1 MENNIMPYIGP
12 RFFEKKDRD
21 LFFGREYETREL
33 CSMIFAHNVILC
45 YSQSGAGKTSL
56 INAGV
61 IPRFEKEEFDVL
73 PVARVSGQI
82 PKDLNPK
89 NIYIFNALFNW
100 SSQETPQKLVSI
112 SMNDFLEERNKL
124 NKPDTPSLI
133 IFDQFEELF
142 THYQER
148 WTERGDFFEQV
159 VESLYNNPLLRIVF
173 VMREDYIAYFDP
185 FTSLFPNNLNIRF
198 RLERMDKE
206 AAISAVID
214 PAKKANKEYIPG
226 AAEYLVDELLK
237 TKVNTAQGE
246 TITIIGE
253 YIEPVQLQVV
263 CQNLWS
269 QLPKDTNIIT
279 KEYVQEIGSVDDALR
294 RFYEQVIS
302 TVVNSDKI
310 QEKKLRYW
318 FEDKLLTSTGTRSTV
333 FRGPK
338 ETGDMP
344 NDIIDE
350 LQRKYLIRSEWRSGG
365 QWYELIHDSLIKVI
379 QDSNKI
385 FNENLKTDTDQLNQR
400 GILNYNEGE
409 YEKAITDY
417 DKAIELDK
425 DYKWAYQNKSLALN
439 KMGKNKEALETINQA
454 LKIDPGDAWAYS
466 QRGKIYNDMKEYKKA
481 VIDLDKAIDID
492 DKDKWS
498 YANKSYA
505 LNEMG
510 ENEKALE
517 AVNKALE
524 IDQSYAW
531 AYSHR
536 GKIYIDMN
544 EDKKALLDLDKAV
557 ELGKKDKVVYSNK
570 SYALNEMGE
579 NEKALETIN
588 KVLEIDPKDAW
599 AYSHRGK
606 IYNDIKEYQKA
617 LLDLDKAIE
626 LGDKDKTT
634 YANKSYALNELG
646 EKEKALEAIN
656 KALEIDSG
664 YTWAYAQR
672 GKIFKA
678 QNEYEKAVNDFSEAI
693 KRDQNEYYYFGDRG
707 EAFLKQGD
715 KSQAEKDF
723 ETAIGICNRQLSNEP
738 ANDTLYFNIAWY
750 ALLKGDYN
758 QAVTAGEKGIS
769 LNSNLINPYFNLGLA
784 YLALNNSIKAIEN
797 YDKGINNAKNLT
809 APELKKT
816 IEYAKNDIHD
826 FLNISPDNQKTIE
839 TILEKLKIQ

>member
-1 MENNIMPYIGP
+1 MENNLMPYIGP
-12 RFFEKKDRD
+12 RFFEKKDKD

-33 CSMIFAHNVILC
+33 CSMIFAHNVVLC

-100 SSQETPQKLVSI
+100 SSQDTLQKLISI
-112 SMNDFLEERNKL
+112 SMNNFLEERNKL

-159 VESLYNNPLLRIVF
+159 VESLDNNPLLRIVF

-246 TITIIGE
+246 TITIVGE

-279 KEYVQEIGSVDDALR
+279 KEYVQDIGNVDDALR
-294 RFYEQVIS
+294 RFYEQVIG
-302 TVVNSDKI
+302 TVVNSGKI
-310 QEKKLRYW
+310 KEKVLRYW

-333 FRGPK
+333 FRGHK
-338 ETGDMP
+338 ESGGMP

-385 FNENLKTDTDQLNQR
+385 FNANLKTDTDQLNQR
-400 GILNYNEGE
+400 GILNYNLGE
-409 YEKAITDY
+409 YEKAIADY
-417 DKAIELDK
+417 DKAIELDN

-439 KMGKNKEALETINQA
+439 KMGKNKEALEVINQA

-466 QRGKIYNDMKEYKKA
+466 QRGKIYNDMKEYEKA
-481 VIDLDKAIDID
+481 VIELDKAIDID
-492 DKDKWS
+492 DKDKWT

-517 AVNKALE
+517 AVNKAIE

-531 AYSHR
+531 AFSYR
-536 GKIYIDMN
+536 GKIFNDM
-544 EDKKALLDLDKAV
+544 
-557 ELGKKDKVVYSNK
+557 
-570 SYALNEMGE
+570 
-579 NEKALETIN
+579 
-588 KVLEIDPKDAW
+588 
-599 AYSHRGK
+599 
-606 IYNDIKEYQKA
+606 KEYNKA

-626 LGDKDKTT
+626 LDDKDKVTF
-634 YANKSYALNELG
+634 ANKSYALNELG

-664 YTWAYAQR
+664 YAWAYSQR
-672 GKIFKA
+672 GKIYKA
-678 QNEYEKAVNDFSEAI
+678 LNEYEKAINDFSEAI

-707 EAFLKQGD
+707 EAFLKKGN
-715 KSQAEKDF
+715 KLQAEKDF

-738 ANDTLYFNIAWY
+738 ANDSLYFNIAWY
-750 ALLKGDYN
+750 ALLNEDYN
-758 QAVTAGEKGIS
+758 KSVTAGEKGIS
-769 LNSNLINPYFNLGLA
+769 LNPNSINPYFNLGLA
-784 YLALNNSIKAIEN
+784 YLALNNSVKAIEN
-797 YDKGINNAKNLT
+797 YDKGITNIKSL
-809 APELKKT
+809 PPFEQKK
-816 IEYAKNDIHD
+816 IVENVEKDIND
-826 FLNISPDNQKTIE
+826 FLIISPGNQKTVK

>member
-1 MENNIMPYIGP
+1 MENNLMPYIGP
-12 RFFEKKDRD
+12 RFFEKKDKD

-33 CSMIFAHNVILC
+33 CSMIFAHNVVLC

-100 SSQETPQKLVSI
+100 SSQETLQKLISI
-112 SMNDFLEERNKL
+112 SINDFLEERKEL

-159 VESLYNNPLLRIVF
+159 VESLDNNPLLRIVF

-269 QLPKDTNIIT
+269 QLPKDTNKIT

-302 TVVNSDKI
+302 TIVNSDKI
-310 QEKKLRYW
+310 KEKKLRYW

-338 ETGDMP
+338 ETGGMP
-344 NDIIDE
+344 NDMIDE

-379 QDSNKI
+379 QG
-385 FNENLKTDTDQLNQR
+385 LK
-400 GILNYNEGE
+400 
-409 YEKAITDY
+409 
-417 DKAIELDK
+417 
-425 DYKWAYQNKSLALN
+425 
-439 KMGKNKEALETINQA
+439 
-454 LKIDPGDAWAYS
+454 
-466 QRGKIYNDMKEYKKA
+466 
-481 VIDLDKAIDID
+481 
-492 DKDKWS
+492 
-498 YANKSYA
+498 
-505 LNEMG
+505 
-510 ENEKALE
+510 
-517 AVNKALE
+517 
-524 IDQSYAW
+524 
-531 AYSHR
+531 
-536 GKIYIDMN
+536 
-544 EDKKALLDLDKAV
+544 
-557 ELGKKDKVVYSNK
+557 
-570 SYALNEMGE
+570 
-579 NEKALETIN
+579 
-588 KVLEIDPKDAW
+588 
-599 AYSHRGK
+599 
-606 IYNDIKEYQKA
+606 
-617 LLDLDKAIE
+617 
-626 LGDKDKTT
+626 
-634 YANKSYALNELG
+634 
-646 EKEKALEAIN
+646 
-656 KALEIDSG
+656 
-664 YTWAYAQR
+664 
-672 GKIFKA
+672 
-678 QNEYEKAVNDFSEAI
+678 
-693 KRDQNEYYYFGDRG
+693 
-707 EAFLKQGD
+707 
-715 KSQAEKDF
+715 
-723 ETAIGICNRQLSNEP
+723 
-738 ANDTLYFNIAWY
+738 
-750 ALLKGDYN
+750 
-758 QAVTAGEKGIS
+758 
-769 LNSNLINPYFNLGLA
+769 
-784 YLALNNSIKAIEN
+784 
-797 YDKGINNAKNLT
+797 
-809 APELKKT
+809 
-816 IEYAKNDIHD
+816 
-826 FLNISPDNQKTIE
+826 
-839 TILEKLKIQ
+839 